1 MSISELSNL
10 LIELQTNKRTLGTCS
25 KFQDPDYLNKWSKD
39 SEERDHEAD
48 TTRKE
53 EKKIENMTPEQREN
67 LYEELRRVMLFILDK
82 KRRDPKGKSVFIKRD
97 KGKWVTWGTGIPKDR
112 DDVKRRGV

>member
-1 MSISELSNL
+1 MV
-10 LIELQTNKRTLGTCS
+10 
-25 KFQDPDYLNKWSKD
+25 
-39 SEERDHEAD
+39 
-48 TTRKE
+48 